1 MFCELVLA
9 QHGAASALLDL
20 RGAMVVELGSGTGLT
35 ACAIAPLCASY
46 TATDQP
52 AALPLLRANIARN
65 ASAFPRS
72 FGPIA
77 QVVELDWTEPTAPS
91 AQAPDLVLA
100 IDCLFNPSLA
110 VPLFDAIEATSAA
123 VALVLSELRDQDVL
137 VDFLAAWL
145 GSGRWTVH
153 RLLLESV
160 GGGELARGRYVAW
173 VGRRIASPAGG
184 A

>member
-1 MFCELVLA
+1 M
-9 QHGAASALLDL
+9 
-20 RGAMVVELGSGTGLT
+20 ELGSGTGLT
-35 ACAIAPLCASY
+35 ACALAPLCASCI
-46 TATDQP
+46 ATDQP

-77 QVVELDWTEPTAPS
+77 QVIELDWTEPTAPS
-91 AQAPDLVLA
+91 EQAPDLVLA

-110 VPLFDAIEATSAA
+110 VPLFDAMEASTAPT
-123 VALVLSELRDQDVL
+123 ALVLSELRDQDVL
-137 VDFLAAWL
+137 VDFLTAWL

-153 RLLLESV
+153 RLTPEAL
-160 GGGELARGRYVAW
+160 GGELAQGRYVAW
-173 VGRRIASPAGG
+173 LGRRIASPAGG